1 MRLFLI
7 RHGQTEWNNSSRAQ
21 GHTDVSLDETGF
33 RQSEMLGEA
42 FRNIKIDKVITSDL
56 KRSWQ
61 TAEPISRVTGAPM
74 VRDARIRE
82 RTFGDW
88 EGFDYQMVGEQMRE
102 LEHTHNLSVY
112 ETRPPNG
119 ESMLDVWE
127 RLKPAIAEIRKE
139 EGNVVVVSHGGA
151 SALILAMLIGGPIEV
166 SRAFRFANTG
176 LTELHSRPDGALYI
190 KRYNDT
196 AHLATDQVLSGDL
209 DLENA
214 HR

>member
-7 RHGQTEWNNSSRAQ
+7 RHGQTEWNNFSRAQ
-21 GHTDVSLDETGF
+21 GHTDISLDETGL
-33 RQSEMLGEA
+33 RQSELLAES
-42 FRNIKIDKVITSDL
+42 FRGIPVDKVITSDL

-61 TAEPISRVTGAPM
+61 TAEPIARVTSAPM

-88 EGFDYQMVGEQMRE
+88 EGQDYHMVGEQMRE
-102 LEHTHNLSVY
+102 MERTQKLSVY

-119 ESMLDVWE
+119 ESMIDVWN
-127 RLKPAIAEIRKE
+127 RILPTVE
-139 EGNVVVVSHGGA
+139 EMHREDGTIVVVSHGGA
-151 SALILAMLIGGPIEV
+151 SALILAALIGGPIEV

-196 AHLATDQVLSGDL
+196 SHLSSEHVLSGDL
-209 DLENA
+209 DGT

>member
-7 RHGQTEWNNSSRAQ
+7 RHGQTEWNDSSRAQ
-21 GHTDVSLDETGF
+21 GHTDTSLDTTGLH
-33 RQSEMLGEA
+33 QSELLGES
-42 FRNIKIDKVITSDL
+42 FRGIAVDKVITSDL

-61 TAEPISRVTGAPM
+61 TAEPVARVTGAPM

-88 EGFDYQMVGEQMRE
+88 EGQDYHMVGEQMRE
-102 LEHTHNLSVY
+102 MERTQNVSVY

-119 ESMLDVWE
+119 ESMIDVWN
-127 RLKPAIAEIRKE
+127 RILPAVE
-139 EGNVVVVSHGGA
+139 EMKREDGTIVVVSHGGA
-151 SALILAMLIGGPIEV
+151 SALILAALIGGPIEV

-196 AHLATDQVLSGDL
+196 SHLSSERVLSGDL
-209 DLENA
+209 DGT
-214 HR
+214 HH

>member
-7 RHGQTEWNNSSRAQ
+7 RHGQTEWNNNSRAQ
-21 GHTDVSLDETGF
+21 GHTDVSLDATGL
-33 RQSEMLGEA
+33 RQSELLGEA
-42 FRNIKIDKVITSDL
+42 FRGIAIDKVITSDL

-61 TAEPISRVTGAPM
+61 TAEPIARVTGAPM
-74 VRDARIRE
+74 VKDARIRE

-88 EGFDYQMVGEQMRE
+88 EGQDYHLVGEQMRE
-102 LEHTHNLSVY
+102 MERTQGLSVY

-119 ESMLDVWE
+119 ESMIDVWN
-127 RLKPAIAEIRKE
+127 RIKPAVDEIRSE
-139 EGNVVVVSHGGA
+139 DGTIVMVSHGGA
-151 SALILAMLIGGPIEV
+151 SALILAALIGGPIEV

-196 AHLATDQVLSGDL
+196 SHLSTEHALSGDL
-209 DLENA
+209 DGT